1 VARAIWSGSITF
13 GLVTVPVGL
22 FSATEDHSVHF
33 HQYQRGTADR
43 IRNRRVNER
52 TGEEVPFSDIV
63 KGFDSQDGQVVVV
76 EPRELEEIAPGRSRS
91 IDVLAFVDLDEI
103 DPIYFQKTYWLAPA
117 KEENAKVYA
126 LLASAMAATNR
137 VAIATFVMRSKQYL
151 AAVRAHEDG
160 RALALE
166 TLNYADEVRDPAE
179 SLDHLPEPGPSSGKE
194 LDMART
200 LIESMSAPW
209 RPEDYRDTYTDQVNE
224 LIEAKLA
231 GNEVVAASK
240 APEATEVTDL
250 LEALRRS
257 VEARQGGG
265 ASGTGAG
272 VGGAGGGGASGPGA
286 GGGGAGGSGAGG
298 SGAGGS
304 GAGGG
309 GAGGAGGGSPV
320 AEDEG
325 SGEQDDLSG
334 RSKDELLTMA
344 RELKVSG
351 RSTMNRDELA
361 SAVADAR
368 RPTAQAS

>member
-1 VARAIWSGSITF
+1 MARAIWSGSITF

-33 HQYQRGTADR
+33 HQYQRGTTDR
-43 IRNRRVNER
+43 IRNKRVNER
-52 TGEEVPFSDIV
+52 TGEEVPYSDIV
-63 KGFDSQDGQVVVV
+63 KGFDAQDGQVVVI

-126 LLASAMAATNR
+126 LLASAMADTNR

-179 SLDHLPEPGPSSGKE
+179 SLDHLPERGPSSGKE

-231 GNEVVAASK
+231 GNEVMVAEK

-265 ASGTGAG
+265 S
-272 VGGAGGGGASGPGA
+272 P
-286 GGGGAGGSGAGG
+286 
-298 SGAGGS
+298 
-304 GAGGG
+304 
-309 GAGGAGGGSPV
+309 GGGSAKS
-320 AEDEG
+320 AEKSAEKASGKSAGKSAEKASKSNDDEATG
-325 SGEQDDLSG
+325 DDLSEL
-334 RSKDELLTMA
+334 SKDELLTMA

-351 RSTMNRDELA
+351 RSTMNRDQLA

-368 RPTAQAS
+368 RPTAKAS

>member
-33 HQYQRGTADR
+33 HQYQRGTTDR
-43 IRNRRVNER
+43 IRNKRVNER
-52 TGEEVPFSDIV
+52 TGEEVAYSDIV
-63 KGFDSQDGQVVVV
+63 KGFDAQDGQVVVV

-126 LLASAMAATNR
+126 LLASAMADTNR

-166 TLNYADEVRDPAE
+166 TLNYADEVRDPEE
-179 SLDHLPEPGPSSGKE
+179 SLDHLPERGPSSGKE

-224 LIEAKLA
+224 LIEAKLE
-231 GNEVVAASK
+231 GNEVAVASK

-265 ASGTGAG
+265 SGESSSSASGSGS
-272 VGGAGGGGASGPGA
+272 ASGSKKAAPA
-286 GGGGAGGSGAGG
+286 SKKPAKADD
-298 SGAGGS
+298 
-304 GAGGG
+304 
-309 GAGGAGGGSPV
+309 P
-320 AEDEG
+320 AESD
-325 SGEQDDLSG
+325 DDLSG
-334 RSKDELLTMA
+334 LSKDELLTMA

-361 SAVADAR
+361 SAVAEAR
-368 RPTAQAS
+368 RPTAKAS

>member
-1 VARAIWSGSITF
+1 
-13 GLVTVPVGL
+13 
-22 FSATEDHSVHF
+22 VHF
-33 HQYQRGTADR
+33 HQYQRGTTDR
-43 IRNRRVNER
+43 IRQRRVNER
-52 TGEEVPFSDIV
+52 TGEEVAYSDIV
-63 KGFDSQDGQVVVV
+63 KGFDSQDGQIVVV

-179 SLDHLPEPGPSSGKE
+179 SLDHLPERGPSSGKE

-224 LIEAKLA
+224 LIEAKLV
-231 GNEVVAASK
+231 GTEVVAASK

-257 VEARQGGG
+257 VEAR
-265 ASGTGAG
+265 
-272 VGGAGGGGASGPGA
+272 
-286 GGGGAGGSGAGG
+286 GGSGG
-298 SGAGGS
+298 S
-304 GAGGG
+304 
-309 GAGGAGGGSPV
+309 
-320 AEDEG
+320 AEAKNSSRETAKAEQPDEDAAEG
-325 SGEQDDLSG
+325 DELSG
-334 RSKDELLTMA
+334 MSKDELLMIA

-361 SAVADAR
+361 NAVAQAR
-368 RPTAQAS
+368 RPAARAS

>member
-22 FSATEDHSVHF
+22 YSATEDHSVHF
-33 HQYQRGTADR
+33 HQYQRGTTDR

-52 TGEEVPFSDIV
+52 TGEEVPYNEIV
-63 KGFDSQDGQVVVV
+63 KGFDAADGQVVLV

-103 DPIYFQKTYWLAPA
+103 DPIYFNKTYWLAPA

-137 VAIATFVMRSKQYL
+137 AAIASFVMRSKQYL

-179 SLDHLPEPGPSSGKE
+179 SLDHLPERGPNSGKE

-240 APEATEVTDL
+240 PPEATEVTDL

-265 ASGTGAG
+265 SGGSTSAKGAG
-272 VGGAGGGGASGPGA
+272 DTAKEPAAKTPKAKSTDKA
-286 GGGGAGGSGAGG
+286 ANK
-298 SGAGGS
+298 
-304 GAGGG
+304 
-309 GAGGAGGGSPV
+309 
-320 AEDEG
+320 DEG
-325 SGEQDDLSG
+325 KDADTSGDDDLSG
-334 RSKDELLTMA
+334 MSKDELLTIA
-344 RELKVSG
+344 RELKVAG
-351 RSTMNRDELA
+351 RSTMNRDQLA

-368 RPTAQAS
+368 RPTAKAS